1 MSLSKIAMSTS
12 SILNKNGNNRIVYNF
27 WRGHPNSDLL
37 PVQEM
42 QEILTM
48 ICSAVNQESLRD
60 SLQYL
65 SSDRGDPTLLKE
77 ISLFLHRRTLEDELP
92 EFSTANKKISIND
105 SPSSSLPPP
114 ELDMFLTHGVSHGLD
129 LLCTATTTKDDV
141 VLVERPTYFL
151 AENIFTSHNLRV
163 QNLPM
168 KKQPVTR
175 TLMVDVEALG
185 RGLKDGSID
194 VPRMIYIVPTHQ
206 NPTGK

>member
-1 MSLSKIAMSTS
+1 MSLSKIAMSTT
-12 SILNKNGNNRIVYNF
+12 SILNKNGNNMIIYNF
-27 WRGHPNSDLL
+27 WRGHPNGDLL

-48 ICSAVNQESLRD
+48 MCSPANQESLRD
-60 SLQYL
+60 SLQY
-65 SSDRGDPTLLKE
+65 SSDRGEATLLKE
-77 ISLFLHRRTLEDELP
+77 ISLFLRRRTLKDELP
-92 EFSTANKKISIND
+92 EVSVASKETLIND
-105 SPSSSLPPP
+105 SSPPPP

-129 LLCTATTTKDDV
+129 LLCTATTKKDDV

-151 AENIFTSHNLRV
+151 AKDIFTSHNLRV

-168 KKQPVTR
+168 KKQPVTK

>member
-1 MSLSKIAMSTS
+1 M
-12 SILNKNGNNRIVYNF
+12 LNKNGNNRILYNF
-27 WRGHPNSDLL
+27 WRGHPNNDLL

-48 ICSAVNQESLRD
+48 MCSPVNQESLRD

-65 SSDRGDPTLLKE
+65 SSDRGDDTLLKE
-77 ISLFLHRRTLEDELP
+77 ISLFLRRHTLKDELP
-92 EFSTANKKISIND
+92 EVSAANKTISIND
-105 SPSSSLPPP
+105 SFPPPPPPPP

-129 LLCTATTTKDDV
+129 LLCTATTKKDDV

-151 AENIFTSHNLRV
+151 AKNIFTSYNLRV

-168 KKQPVTR
+168 KKQSVTK